1 MAINNYTTSRRF
13 TETTTRDRALAIIP
27 ETDSF
32 KVYGADKKSSA
43 NISAE
48 KADQMMRS
56 KKYRAGKSGAIY
68 DVNSGELMGKGF
80 QKYYTLP
87 NHVPFSDMV
96 PRVKSKK
103 KK

>member
-1 MAINNYTTSRRF
+1 MALNKYTTSRRF

-32 KVYGADKKSSA
+32 KVYGVDKKSSA

-68 DVNSGELMGKGF
+68 DVNTGDLVGKGF
-80 QKYYTLP
+80 QKYYTVP
-87 NHVPFSDMV
+87 DHVSFSQMI
-96 PRVKSKK
+96 PRVRSKRK
-103 KK
+103 

>member
-1 MAINNYTTSRRF
+1 MAINKYTTSRRF

>member
-13 TETTTRDRALAIIP
+13 TGTTTRDRALAIIP
-27 ETDSF
+27 KTDSF
-32 KVYGADKKSSA
+32 KVYGADKNSSA

-56 KKYRAGKSGAIY
+56 KKYRVGKSGRIF
-68 DVNSGELMGKGF
+68 DVKTGDLAGKGF
-80 QKYYTLP
+80 QKYYTVP
-87 NHVPFSDMV
+87 DHVPFSQMS

-103 KK
+103 K

>member
-1 MAINNYTTSRRF
+1 MALNKYSSSRRF

-32 KVYGADKKSSA
+32 KVYGSDNKTSA

-48 KADQMMRS
+48 KADEMMRS

-68 DVNSGELMGKGF
+68 DVGSGDLVGKGF
-80 QKYYTLP
+80 QKYYTVP
-87 NHVPFSDMV
+87 NHVPFSHMT
-96 PRVKSKK
+96 PRSKK
-103 KK
+103 KKK